1 MPEADLRANR
11 FPVVIADADQLEE
24 TTGVKPG
31 NEALVRALLDTVP
44 ALMWSAN
51 PDGELS
57 YLNQQCV
64 DYTGRTLKD
73 FVSHG
78 WTDLIHPDDLD
89 ETLKAWSYAA
99 QTSSSYHVKYRL
111 RRADGDY
118 RWFLVRGEPLRDTE
132 GRVVQF
138 YGINVDIDAGTKAAQ
153 ALQSAQEK
161 LAHASKIATVAE
173 LSASIAH
180 ELNQPLQAIVANGH
194 ACQRWLASSP
204 PNIEQALRAAERV
217 VRDGHNSA
225 DVLRRTRA
233 LFKHSE
239 PTKVDLDLNKLII
252 QVCAMMAD
260 ELLRNAISVDTA
272 LAEDLPA
279 TKADAVQLQQ
289 VLVNLVRNA
298 IEAMAAT
305 TRQSRSLLI
314 RSRRDGESF
323 VVDVKDQGTGLHDAE
338 KIFEPFITTK
348 ETGMGMGLAIC
359 RSIVEAHSG
368 RIWVVQNEGAGVTF
382 SFSIPLEAP
391 EST

>member
-1 MPEADLRANR
+1 MPEADPHTNR
-11 FPVVIADADQLEE
+11 FAVVIADADQLEE
-24 TTGVKPG
+24 TAGTIPG

-44 ALMWSAN
+44 VLMWSAK
-51 PDGELS
+51 PDGKLS

-73 FVSHG
+73 FVNLG
-78 WTDLIHPDDLD
+78 WTDLIYPDDLD
-89 ETLKAWSYAA
+89 ETLKAWSHAT

-111 RRADGDY
+111 RRADGEY
-118 RWFLVRGEPLRDTE
+118 RWFLVRGEPLRDAE
-132 GRVVQF
+132 GRVIQF
-138 YGINVDIDAGTKAAQ
+138 YGINVDIDEGTKATQ

-194 ACQRWLASSP
+194 ACQRWLASKP
-204 PNIEQALRAAERV
+204 PNIEEALRAAERV
-217 VRDGHNSA
+217 VRDGHGSA

-233 LFKHSE
+233 LFKHSK
-239 PTKVDLDLNKLII
+239 PAKVDLDLNKLIL
-252 QVCAMMAD
+252 QVCIMMAD
-260 ELLRNAISVDTA
+260 ELQRNTISVDTV

-305 TRQSRSLLI
+305 MGQSRSLLI
-314 RSRRDGESF
+314 RSRRDGASV
-323 VVDVKDQGTGLHDAE
+323 VVDVRDQGTGLHDTE
-338 KIFEPFITTK
+338 KIFEPFITSK
-348 ETGMGMGLAIC
+348 EAGMGMGLAIC

-368 RIWVVQNEGAGVTF
+368 RIWIARNEGVGVTF

-391 EST
+391 EQM